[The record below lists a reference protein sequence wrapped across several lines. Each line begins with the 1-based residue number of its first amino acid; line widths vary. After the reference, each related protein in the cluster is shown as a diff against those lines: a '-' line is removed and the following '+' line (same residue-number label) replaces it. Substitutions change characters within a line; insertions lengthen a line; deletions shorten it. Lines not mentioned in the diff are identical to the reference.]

1 VDPLTQIKLTR
12 ELVDIESTTG
22 KEAEAGRK
30 LAGILHARG
39 YHVVTQP
46 VLGDR
51 FNVVATLGAAPPR
64 VVFSTHF
71 DCVPPFFPSREADG
85 LLYGRG
91 ACDAKG
97 IAVAQI
103 AAAERLRAEG
113 ESRLGLLFVVGEERG
128 SEGAKAANTLSTG
141 ATKFLINGEP
151 TDNRLGVAT
160 RGVYRVKLTAS
171 GRAAHT
177 SRPELGESA
186 IEKLLDALVAL
197 RRIDW
202 PDDPTLGRTHYTVG
216 LIDGGVAPNVVPAHA
231 EAEIMFRTI
240 GDYRAIRE
248 RLELHTSPLVSL
260 DDVLVVPPVTLQTL
274 PGFASEVFAFT
285 TDIPWLD
292 RWGAPLLLGPGS
304 IAVAH
309 TETEH
314 VAIRELHAAVDLYAS
329 IARTLLSS
337 NG

>member
-12 ELVDIESTTG
+12 ELVDIDSTTG
-22 KEAEAGRK
+22 KEAEAGRH

-51 FNVVATLGAAPPR
+51 FNVIATLGAAPPA
-64 VVFSTHF
+64 VVFSTHY
-71 DCVPPFFPSREADG
+71 DCVPPFFPSSEADG

-97 IAVAQI
+97 IAMAQI

-128 SEGAKAANTLSTG
+128 SEGAKTANAVATG

-151 TDNRLGVAT
+151 TDNKLGIAT
-160 RGVYRVKLTAS
+160 RGVYRVKLLAT

-177 SRPELGESA
+177 SRPEFGESA
-186 IEKLLDALVAL
+186 IEKLLDALIAL

-202 PDDPTLGRTHYTVG
+202 PEDPALGKTHYTVG
-216 LIDGGVAPNVVPAHA
+216 LIDGGVAPNVVPPHA
-231 EAEIMFRTI
+231 DAEIMFRTV
-240 GDYRAIRE
+240 GDFRE
-248 RLELHTSPLVSL
+248 LRTRLEAHVSPLVAIE
-260 DDVLVVPPVTLQTL
+260 DVLVFPPVRLQTL
-274 PGFASEVFAFT
+274 PGFDKEVFAFT

-304 IAVAH
+304 ITVAH
-309 TETEH
+309 TATEH
-314 VAIRELHAAVDLYAS
+314 VATRELHQAVDLYAS
-329 IARTLLSS
+329 LARTLLSQ